1 MLSINEMGG
10 LELLFVICAAFG
22 TILFVIRL
30 ILMFIGGGGEEGAAD
45 GDVSGLDG
53 AEGVGG
59 ADVHDFGHHD
69 ISDSDL
75 SFKAL
80 SLQGLTAF
88 FMMFG
93 LVGWALER
101 QGNVPALL
109 SIAGGAAAGFATVW
123 VMKKIFL
130 MAGSLKS
137 SGTLD
142 LQNAIGQ
149 EGLVYLTIHPGQ
161 IGKVQVVVQG
171 RLSVLNAIAEDHNE
185 EIKTGQRVWVVRIS
199 ADTLVVEKLQS

>member
-1 MLSINEMGG
+1 MVSLIDELSG

-30 ILMFIGGGGEEGAAD
+30 VLMFIGGGGEEGAAD
-45 GDVSGLDG
+45 ADAGGMDG
-53 AEGVGG
+53 ADGHDLGG
-59 ADVHDFGHHD
+59 HDLA
-69 ISDSDL
+69 DSDL

-80 SLQGLTAF
+80 SLQGITAF

-93 LVGWALER
+93 LVGWALVR
-101 QGNVPALL
+101 QGNVPAAL
-109 SIAGGAAAGFATVW
+109 SILGGTIAGLATVW
-123 VMKKIFL
+123 IMKKIFQA
-130 MAGSLKS
+130 AGALQS

-171 RLSVLNAIAEDHNE
+171 RLSVLNAIAEDKTE
-185 EIKTGQRVWVVRIS
+185 EIKTGQRVWVVRVS
-199 ADTLVVEKLQS
+199 ADTLVVEKLES

>member
-1 MLSINEMGG
+1 MTG

-22 TILFVIRL
+22 TILFIVRL
-30 ILMFIGGGGEEGAAD
+30 VLMFLGGGGEEGAAD
-45 GDVSGLDG
+45 ADAGGLDG
-53 AEGVGG
+53 ADGHEFG
-59 ADVHDFGHHD
+59 DHDFA
-69 ISDSDL
+69 DSDL

-93 LVGWALER
+93 LVGWAMVR
-101 QGNVPALL
+101 QGSIPAAF
-109 SIAGGAAAGFATVW
+109 SILGGMLAGFATVW
-123 VMKKIFL
+123 MMKKIFQW
-130 MAGSLKS
+130 AGTLQS

-149 EGLVYLTIHPGQ
+149 EGHVYLTIHPGQ

-171 RLSVLNAIAEDHNE
+171 RLSVLNAMAEDKNE

-199 ADTLVVEKLQS
+199 ADTLVVEKLES

>member
-1 MLSINEMGG
+1 MLSLINEMTG

-22 TILFVIRL
+22 TILFIVRL
-30 ILMFIGGGGEEGAAD
+30 VLMFLGGGGEEGAAD
-45 GDVSGLDG
+45 ADAGGLDG
-53 AEGVGG
+53 ADGHEFG
-59 ADVHDFGHHD
+59 DHDFA
-69 ISDSDL
+69 DSDL

-93 LVGWALER
+93 LVGWAMVR
-101 QGNVPALL
+101 QGSIPAAF
-109 SIAGGAAAGFATVW
+109 SILGGMLAGFATVW
-123 VMKKIFL
+123 MMKKIFQW
-130 MAGSLKS
+130 AGTLQS

-149 EGLVYLTIHPGQ
+149 EGHVYLTIHPGQ

-171 RLSVLNAIAEDHNE
+171 RLSVLNAMAEDKTE

-199 ADTLVVEKLQS
+199 ADTLVVEKLES